1 MQCANPPRE
10 WRKFRDL
17 SSKSRP
23 PRRRPSG
30 PIGATPGH
38 QPAAIS
44 RIHSPLRPI
53 ARHRE
58 REQEVNFMVE
68 TG

>member
-17 SSKSRP
+17 SSKARSRETAGG
-23 PRRRPSG
+23 RGRSADGLALSAGISG
-30 PIGATPGH
+30 
-38 QPAAIS
+38 
-44 RIHSPLRPI
+44 IHSPSRPI

>member
-17 SSKSRP
+17 SSKSGKRGAGHG
-23 PRRRPSG
+23 S
-30 PIGATPGH
+30 PIGATPG
-38 QPAAIS
+38 AFREI
-44 RIHSPLRPI
+44 RSPLWPI

>member
-1 MQCANPPRE
+1 MRRVAFGYNRE
-10 WRKFRDL
+10 IR
-17 SSKSRP
+17 
-23 PRRRPSG
+23 
-30 PIGATPGH
+30 
-38 QPAAIS
+38 
-44 RIHSPLRPI
+44 SPLRWI

>member
-1 MQCANPPRE
+1 MIPKGGNRLSEKIMLQKRRNVPMRRVHGMS
-10 WRKFRDL
+10 RKF
-17 SSKSRP
+17 
-23 PRRRPSG
+23 
-30 PIGATPGH
+30 
-38 QPAAIS
+38 
-44 RIHSPLRPI
+44 HSPLRPI